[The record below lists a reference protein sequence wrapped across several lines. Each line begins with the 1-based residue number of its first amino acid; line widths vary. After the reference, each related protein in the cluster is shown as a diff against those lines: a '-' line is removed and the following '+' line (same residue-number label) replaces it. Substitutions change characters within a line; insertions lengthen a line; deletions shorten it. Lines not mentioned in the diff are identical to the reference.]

1 VGGFVLGLKRRHIF
15 KTFAALL
22 CIVGATWLLVTYFVP
37 VPPTTVLTATS
48 LKGGGYEVLG
58 QRYREILARSG
69 VRLELRNTAGSTENI
84 KLLEDAKS
92 GVMISFTQG
101 GISTSEL
108 APNLMSL
115 GRVNYQPFWIFYR
128 GTETLEHVQ
137 QLRGKRIA
145 VGAEG
150 SGTQVAAK
158 QIFGLSGVTAAN
170 ATLSPLGGA
179 PAVKAL
185 QDGSVDAVFL
195 AYSPNAPVIKTL
207 LREPNIRLMSIEQT
221 EAITRILPYLVQLK
235 LPQAVI
241 DFEKNI
247 PATDVNLIGTTN
259 AVVVRKDLHP
269 HIVHLLL
276 QALSEEHKK
285 AGLFER
291 AGEFPTAADPDFVVA
306 ESAVDFYKN
315 GSSFLYRHLPFWMV
329 THVQRLLAVSI
340 AAAAIFL
347 PLFNYVPRMF
357 RWFVSERLISMYRRL
372 RTIEEGLQKEITA
385 LEVSAL
391 EADLEIIDRALN
403 ILAVPTRYSNLF
415 FPMKVHINLVRTRLG
430 ARRAELRSQLAKI
443 A

>member
-1 VGGFVLGLKRRHIF
+1 VLGLKRRHIL

-22 CIVGATWLLVTYFVP
+22 CVVGATWLLVTYFVP
-37 VPPTTVLTATS
+37 TPPTTVLTATS

-69 VRLELRNTAGSTENI
+69 VQLELRNTGGSTANI

-108 APNLMSL
+108 APDLMSL

-137 QLRGKRIA
+137 QLKGKRIA
-145 VGAEG
+145 IGAEG

-158 QIFGLSGVTAAN
+158 QIFGLSGVTTDT
-170 ATLSPLGGA
+170 ATFSPLGGLS
-179 PAVKAL
+179 AVKAL
-185 QDGSVDAVFL
+185 KNASVDAVFL
-195 AYSPNAPVIKTL
+195 AYSPTAPVIKTL
-207 LREPNIRLMSIEQT
+207 LRESDIRLMSIAQT

-235 LPQAVI
+235 LPRAVI

-247 PATDVNLIGTTN
+247 PATDVQLIGTTN
-259 AVVVRKDLHP
+259 AVLVRKDLHP
-269 HIVHLLL
+269 HIIHLLL
-276 QALSEEHKK
+276 QAMSEVHKK

-291 AGEFPTAADPDFVVA
+291 SGEFPTAVDPDFVVA

-315 GSSFLYRHLPFWMV
+315 GASFLYRHLPFWMV
-329 THVQRLLAVSI
+329 TYVQRLLAVSI

-347 PLFNYVPRMF
+347 PLFNYVPRLF
-357 RWFVSERLISMYRRL
+357 RWFVSERLMSMYRRL
-372 RTIEEGLQKEITA
+372 RVIENGLQKEITIA
-385 LEVSAL
+385 EVSAL
-391 EADLEIIDRALN
+391 EANLETIDRAIN
-403 ILAVPTRYSNLF
+403 ILAVPMRYSSLF
-415 FPMKVHINLVRTRLG
+415 FSLKVHINLVRTRLG
-430 ARRAELRSQLAKI
+430 ARRAELRSQLPKA